1 MEDENRGK
9 EPDKEDG
16 FDLKVKDLTHCS
28 SLSSVNQAGFRW
40 QEIVIKRKPAFFYPR
55 TRGPHDSSPWVTSGP
70 RCGISLHAQAH
81 SINV

>member
-40 QEIVIKRKPAFFYPR
+40 QEIVIKRKPAFFYFR
-55 TRGPHDSSPWVTSGP
+55 QSLLEHLVLLLFVSTSNEPH
-70 RCGISLHAQAH
+70 
-81 SINV
+81 